1 MVKIPKMSKEEYD
14 KLIIENHISRIAFK
28 GDNFPYIA
36 PFMYVFDQNKEF
48 LYFLSTN
55 YGMKIK
61 IFKQNPNVAVEIEK
75 YNNDMSS
82 YKFITLQ
89 GRIIEV
95 KDVKEQE
102 KIKKQFVDMIQD
114 ELSPKALAAL
124 GYSPDKSPESI
135 LEGKNTLLWKLV
147 DVSKIVALKNP

>member
-1 MVKIPKMSKEEYD
+1 MVQIPKMSKEEYD
-14 KLIIENHISRIAFK
+14 KLIIENHVSRIAFK

-36 PFMYVFDQNKEF
+36 PFMYVFDQNEEF

-61 IFKQNPNVAVEIEK
+61 MFKQNPNVAVEIEK
-75 YNNDMSS
+75 YSVDMSS

-95 KDVKEQE
+95 KDIKEQE
-102 KIKKQFVDMIQD
+102 KIKKQFVTMIKD
-114 ELSPKALAAL
+114 KLSTKALAAL
-124 GYSPDKSPESI
+124 GYSPDKSPGSI
-135 LEGKNTLLWKLV
+135 LGGENTFLWKLV
-147 DVSKIVALKNP
+147 DVEKIVALKNP